1 MSSKWALPFFSYF
14 RVKIISYNEKKYRKE
29 IHTMDEVYYVNEYG
43 VRLTQREYEDEIERK
58 GN

>member
-1 MSSKWALPFFSYF
+1 MESFLLYF
-14 RVKIISYNEKKYRKE
+14 RVKIISYNEQKYRKE

-43 VRLTQREYEDEIERK
+43 VRLTQIEYEDEIERK

>member
-1 MSSKWALPFFSYF
+1 MESFLLYF